1 AIADPLVLAAVALPI
16 LHGPEDA
23 LAEQAVAFGL
33 EGPVVDGLGLG
44 DFAPRPPCALA
55 LQLQAL
61 ALLGVLG
68 PPDLLGRGDADL
80 DIVEARCFGL
90 VAATEIDHLFLHVF
104 SRAERDFQS

>member
-1 AIADPLVLAAVALPI
+1 MALPV
-16 LHGPEDA
+16 LDRAEDA
-23 LAEQAVAFGL
+23 LAKEPIPFRL
-33 EGPVVDGLGLG
+33 EGPVVDRFGLG

-90 VAATEIDHLFLHVF
+90 VAATELAHLFLHR
-104 SRAERDFQS
+104 SEERRVGKECL